1 MRTSLI
7 QTDLLVDDVN
17 MWVLCYSDGTTESIE
32 ELLGIHGEAELV
44 VDNNGTGTIP
54 ATPDLDV
61 DEDKHLEAVN
71 RKLWADSAVSS
82 TLDELTN
89 PLRLYLKTSMLL
101 PSHKVPLLLAPF
113 RWRSS
118 GRIVT

>member
-1 MRTSLI
+1 MKAEMGSDENQSDVEREVKDAHVATLPQTLI

-71 RKLWADSAVSS
+71 RKLWADS
-82 TLDELTN
+82 LT
-89 PLRLYLKTSMLL
+89 S
-101 PSHKVPLLLAPF
+101 
-113 RWRSS
+113 
-118 GRIVT
+118 